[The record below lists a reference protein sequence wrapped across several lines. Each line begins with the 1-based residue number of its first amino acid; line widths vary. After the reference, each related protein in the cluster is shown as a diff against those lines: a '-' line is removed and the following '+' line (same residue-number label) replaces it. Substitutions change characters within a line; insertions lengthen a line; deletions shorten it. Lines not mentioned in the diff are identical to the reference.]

1 MVQAA
6 VLFEAGK
13 PIEIHDVDVPATGPS
28 QVRVAVTATGVCHSD
43 LSLANGTLPY
53 PVPCVLGHEGAGVVT
68 DIGED
73 VTTLA
78 VGDHVIIACIQPCH
92 ACYSCNHGQPE
103 LCDNAMGDV
112 LGAPCLTLDG
122 QPLVP
127 MQGAGT
133 FAEETLVLERAA
145 VKIDPDI
152 PLEVASLIGCA
163 ISTGAGAVLNTAKVA
178 EGDAVAVI
186 GCGGVGLSAVQGAR
200 MAGAERIIAIDMV
213 PERRDWA
220 RKLGA
225 TDTLDPAEHENLPM
239 TVMEM
244 TAWRG
249 VDHAIEVVGFGSTI
263 RQAYDMTRRGGRI
276 TVVGAGKPH
285 DTVEFNALELMF
297 GAKTIT
303 GCVAGGVDPQRDFP
317 ILVEAWQD
325 GRLDL
330 ESMITDR
337 TDLTGIDD
345 AFARMEAGEGI
356 RTVVTL

>member
-1 MVQAA
+1 MTRAA

-13 PIEIHDVDVPATGPS
+13 PIEVHDLDVPDTGAS

-53 PVPCVLGHEGAGVVT
+53 PMPCVLGHEGAGVVT
-68 DIGED
+68 DIGAD
-73 VTTLA
+73 VTSLA

-92 ACYSCNHGQPE
+92 TCYSCNHGQPE

-112 LGAPCLTLDG
+112 LGAPCLMLDG
-122 QPLVP
+122 QPVVP

-145 VKIDPDI
+145 VRIDQDI

-163 ISTGAGAVLNTAKVA
+163 VSTGAGAVLNTANVA
-178 EGDAVAVI
+178 AGDSVAVI

-213 PERRDWA
+213 PARRDWA
-220 RKLGA
+220 LKLGA
-225 TDTLDPAEHENLPM
+225 TDALDPAELDNLPT
-239 TVMEM
+239 TVLEM

-249 VDHAIEVVGFGSTI
+249 VDHAIDVVARGATI
-263 RQAYDMTRRGGRI
+263 RDAYDMTRRGGRVTI
-276 TVVGAGKPH
+276 VGAGRIE
-285 DTVEFNALELMF
+285 DTVTFNALELMF

-303 GCVAGGVDPQRDFP
+303 GSVAGGVDPQRDFP
-317 ILVEAWQD
+317 MLVDAWQA
-325 GRLDL
+325 GRIDL
-330 ESMITDR
+330 ESMVTHHAELD
-337 TDLTGIDD
+337 GIQA
-345 AFARMEAGEGI
+345 AFDRMEAGEGI